1 MITISVYNIKGGVAK
16 TTTSISLSSCLAAAG
31 YKVLLVDNGPQANAT
46 TGLGKHAADIPCILE
61 VMTKEV
67 NIHDAILKTEVG
79 NLSLLPSHLRYIKG
93 DKIIDSNAVR
103 LQRALEKVK
112 DDYDFCIIDNDPA
125 VNIISTNS
133 LVASDYVLIPIR
145 IDKYALDGFSY
156 LIDTIE
162 QIQDDYN
169 PGLKILGVLLTQYK
183 TRGNVFKNVKAEL
196 EEKLNDMVFKTI
208 IRENVR
214 VVESPFFD
222 MPIDLYDKT
231 STGAED
237 YRNFTTEVLKRVSK

>member
-1 MITISVYNIKGGVAK
+1 MKTISVYNIKGGVAK
-16 TTTSISLSSCLAAAG
+16 TTTATNLSSCLAAEG

-46 TGLGKHAADIPCILE
+46 KGLGVHASEEYCILE
-61 VMTKEV
+61 VMTKEA
-67 NIHDAILKTEVG
+67 NIKEAIVKTKFD
-79 NLSLLPSHLRYIKG
+79 NLDLLPSHIRYIKG

-103 LQRALEKVK
+103 LLRALEKVK

-145 IDKYALDGFSY
+145 IDRYALDGFSY

-169 PGLKILGVLLTQYK
+169 PNLKILGVVLTQYE
-183 TRGNVFKNVKAEL
+183 TRGNVFKNVK
-196 EEKLNDMVFKTI
+196 NDLQEQLKDMIFETI
-208 IRENVR
+208 IRKNIKI
-214 VVESPFFD
+214 VESPFFD
-222 MPIDLYDKT
+222 EPIDIYDKN

-237 YRNFTTEVLKRVSK
+237 YKNLTMEVLERVK